1 MQEIR
6 EQNVDEADFRR
17 QMMMTTISVFTF
29 VAFIKCSQALT
40 VTGICGWALWTPS
53 SQLGRPARPPIA
65 PRSLFSAVRSHTK
78 GDGRIAEGAMFGH
91 FVRHPFL
98 VAIAGLACAVTGNA
112 KNLCDNTPDEPTML
126 QVLKPVAKSI
136 FLCIDEVLL
145 TYKVRGEFASARNLC
160 SLQTKEGR
168 NESIECLIQY
178 VEPRTPP
185 DLPTAGQEPRELV
198 APFLRCFLRRVE
210 LPLENEKRANAVFHW
225 FFEIVRP

>member
-1 MQEIR
+1 
-6 EQNVDEADFRR
+6 
-17 QMMMTTISVFTF
+17 
-29 VAFIKCSQALT
+29 
-40 VTGICGWALWTPS
+40 
-53 SQLGRPARPPIA
+53 
-65 PRSLFSAVRSHTK
+65 
-78 GDGRIAEGAMFGH
+78 
-91 FVRHPFL
+91 
-98 VAIAGLACAVTGNA
+98 
-112 KNLCDNTPDEPTML
+112 ML

-145 TYKVRGEFASARNLC
+145 TYKVRGEFASAVLEKVC
-160 SLQTKEGR
+160 EAHKDCFGKYIGKKATKEGR